1 MQTICKAASSWWL
14 EDNSKVYTEIGR
26 KVSLSLAWTHISLNA
41 VHSDTVISSSSKSAE
56 LWLVWVTVV
65 GARETLWFIPA
76 RVISLVVNT
85 GNSCI
90 PKQWPPTS
98 CPSERTRTCVAHGR
112 LVPPLHFQVSRD
124 IYRWIWSTLYI
135 KMLEG
140 RCWVKYDRWP
150 RGDPTSRGAG
160 RKRLRNEVKSFSLI
174 SKVWH

>member
-98 CPSERTRTCVAHGR
+98 CPSERTRTRVAHGR
-112 LVPPLHFQVSRD
+112 LVPPLHFQKWVG
-124 IYRWIWSTLYI
+124 TFTA
-135 KMLEG
+135 EFG
-140 RCWVKYDRWP
+140 RLCILKCWKAGAEWNTT
-150 RGDPTSRGAG
+150 GDHGVTPPAEAQAEKGYAM
-160 RKRLRNEVKSFSLI
+160 K
-174 SKVWH
+174 